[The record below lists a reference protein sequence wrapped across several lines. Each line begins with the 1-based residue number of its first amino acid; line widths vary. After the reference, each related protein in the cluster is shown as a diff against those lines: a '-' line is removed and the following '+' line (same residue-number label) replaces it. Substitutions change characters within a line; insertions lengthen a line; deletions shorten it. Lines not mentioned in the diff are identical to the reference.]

1 MVNLFDSSELK
12 SRVFD
17 LIDVIQLHEMTRSRE
32 FDFSQ
37 LLLRQAIL
45 QSIGLNQQLFL
56 FGSEFATLVDKKTK
70 LSDALHTIL

>member
-12 SRVFD
+12 SWVFY
-17 LIDVIQLHEMTRSRE
+17 LIDVIELHEMTRSRE

-37 LLLRQAIL
+37 LFLSQTIL

-70 LSDALHTIL
+70 LSDALQRIL